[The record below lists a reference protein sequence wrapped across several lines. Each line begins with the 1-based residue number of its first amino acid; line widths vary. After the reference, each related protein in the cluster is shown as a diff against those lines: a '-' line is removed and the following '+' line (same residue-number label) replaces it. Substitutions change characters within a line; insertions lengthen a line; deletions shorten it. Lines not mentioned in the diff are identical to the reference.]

1 VLDAQAAAGQPCAH
15 VLPRGRGDA
24 EALRVLRGGDELV
37 VARARAVEE
46 AAQQRVLGVGVR
58 VGEEIIGRWMVK
70 RGTRD
75 AIVVATK
82 VGSARSATSR
92 PPTCRPSA
100 GAYLDER
107 GERVLAVLD
116 AAAAAHEVPVAAVS
130 LAWLAAQPTVVS
142 PIASARTPGQ
152 LAELMAISDLELT
165 ADELRA
171 LDDASASSAVA
182 QDGGALGQDRD
193 LGGGEDLVV

>member
-1 VLDAQAAAGQPCAH
+1 MRNIPGTDVAVHPLCLGTNVFGWTADEPESFAVLDVYRAAGGNFVDIADSYSAWVP
-15 VLPRGRGDA
+15 GN
-24 EALRVLRGGDELV
+24 RGGES
-37 VARARAVEE
+37 
-46 AAQQRVLGVGVR
+46 
-58 VGEEIIGRWMVK
+58 EEIIGRWMVK

-142 PIASARTPGQ
+142 PIAARGRPG
-152 LAELMAISDLELT
+152 
-165 ADELRA
+165 
-171 LDDASASSAVA
+171 SSPS
-182 QDGGALGQDRD
+182 
-193 LGGGEDLVV
+193 

>member
-1 VLDAQAAAGQPCAH
+1 
-15 VLPRGRGDA
+15 
-24 EALRVLRGGDELV
+24 V

-142 PIASARTPGQ
+142 PIAARGRPG
-152 LAELMAISDLELT
+152 
-165 ADELRA
+165 
-171 LDDASASSAVA
+171 SSPS
-182 QDGGALGQDRD
+182 
-193 LGGGEDLVV
+193 